1 MKAFIDRVFKKRKQN
16 AEEVIKQVEEQVIEQ
31 PIAQVESIKEQAS
44 QASIVA
50 IALDHTDRKDD

>member
-16 AEEVIKQVEEQVIEQ
+16 AEEVNIKVEEQNIEQ
-31 PIAQVESIKEQAS
+31 PVTQVESIKEQAS
-44 QASIVA
+44 QASIEA

>member
-1 MKAFIDRVFKKRKQN
+1 VKCIAFFALKKRKQN

-50 IALDHTDRKDD
+50 ITLDHTDRKDD